1 MPNMMHDRSNRIR
14 ELIGQTT
21 ILPVLVIDDAAKA
34 VPLARALADGGL
46 KLIEIT
52 LRTPAALSAIAAIA
66 EALPGIVV
74 GAGTVCNASD
84 ARRAQKAGARFA
96 VSPGHATDLGNA
108 CAELGLPYLPGVATA
123 SEVMAA
129 RNDGYDV
136 MKFFPAEAAGGLAM
150 LAALGGP
157 FPDVMFCPTG
167 GIDAANAP
175 AYLARSNVLCV
186 GGSWIAPRDEVTA
199 GNWAKLTGLAA
210 AAARLQR
217 GG

>member
-1 MPNMMHDRSNRIR
+1 MKHDRSIRIR

-21 ILPVLVIDDAAKA
+21 VLPVLVIDDAAKA

-46 KLIEIT
+46 KLLEIT

-66 EALPGIVV
+66 GELPGIVV
-74 GAGTVCNASD
+74 GAGTVCNAGD
-84 ARRAQKAGARFA
+84 ARRAHEAGARFV

-136 MKFFPAEAAGGLAM
+136 LKFFPAEAAGGLAM
-150 LAALGGP
+150 LRALAGP
-157 FPDVMFCPTG
+157 FPDVVFCPTG
-167 GIDAANAP
+167 GIDATNAP
-175 AYLARSNVLCV
+175 AYLAVANVLCV
-186 GGSWIAPRDEVTA
+186 GGSWIAPRAEVAA
-199 GNWAKLTGLAA
+199 GNWAKVTGLASA
-210 AAARLQR
+210 AAQMKR